1 MTTRDTSLSAFLE
14 LIESGAR
21 HTLQTEVYRAILSIG
36 PVHNMR
42 LLEYLQ
48 QKEKVNKPKEKRI
61 AWTRSNCWP
70 RVTDLVS
77 IGAVIDAGRYRLD
90 WLGKNKT
97 LHVWYVASANT
108 EIPSSWKKV
117 ETKISEKGSQ
127 AQRHKGKI
135 EAMRV
140 SSASQAGRVLQ
151 ACRHKNTRT
160 KQPKSGQKML
170 FKV

>member
-1 MTTRDTSLSAFLE
+1 MTTRDTSLAAFLE

-21 HTLQTEVYRAILSIG
+21 HTLQTEVYRAIVAIG

-48 QKEKVNKPKEKRI
+48 QKEKVNKKPAARI
-61 AWTRSNCWP
+61 VWTRSNCWP
-70 RVTDLVS
+70 RVTGLVS
-77 IGAVIDAGRYRLD
+77 MGAVIDAGRYRLD

-117 ETKISEKGSQ
+117 EKKISEKGSQ
-127 AQRHKGKI
+127 AQRHKGTMD
-135 EAMRV
+135 AMRV
-140 SSASQAGRVLQ
+140 SSASEAGRVLQ
-151 ACRHKNTRT
+151 ACQHKKPQT
-160 KQPKSGQKML
+160 KQTKSGQKML
-170 FKV
+170 FKM